1 MQGPEA
7 AKRRLAEPLVH
18 HAVIPYS
25 VGGMFDG
32 ATRKA
37 LVISLVGGAI
47 LLYIVDPLL
56 RFTPSLVLRVVGAI
70 SKGWT
75 DSIFRDAA
83 QPESYEPLS
92 VLTIMLLTIVLMTL
106 FTSAGRPAPET
117 PWFSRAVIFF
127 GWFLI
132 IPTLLLYVILRDTS
146 SSIERCFHTRLVVL
160 SPHLSDHEQKE
171 LAASW
176 MLMRSRAD
184 YDAIKGRLKEYAEKY
199 NVVPVIKS
207 LEETQQ
213 AQRRCI

>member
-1 MQGPEA
+1 
-7 AKRRLAEPLVH
+7 
-18 HAVIPYS
+18 
-25 VGGMFDG
+25 MFDR
-32 ATRKA
+32 ATWKD
-37 LVISLVGGAI
+37 LVITLVGGAI
-47 LLYIVDPLL
+47 LLYGVDPLL

-106 FTSAGRPAPET
+106 WTSAARPVPAT
-117 PWFSRAVIFF
+117 PWFSHTVFF
-127 GWFLI
+127 FAWFLI
-132 IPTLLLYVILRDTS
+132 VPILVLFATLRDTS
-146 SSIERCFHTRLVVL
+146 SSIERCFHTRLVIL

-207 LEETQQ
+207 LEATQQ
-213 AQRRCI
+213 GQRRCI